1 MNKKK
6 KWTAAL
12 AVAAM
17 MVASTVSV
25 SAATISAGNTYMS
38 LYNASVEEETKG
50 VLNFAST
57 EEMAIQ
63 YADGLEEGFTE
74 TVGAVEATKDGARW
88 AKAFG
93 WDISKK
99 ASKRTDTFTANK
111 GDTVYV
117 SVSCL
122 PSDATIHVG
131 IINPD
136 GSRYYVS
143 YSGIFSG
150 LFTCETTGTY
160 CVYVQNMSS
169 EKISVD
175 GSYIVTSN

>member
-1 MNKKK
+1 
-6 KWTAAL
+6 
-12 AVAAM
+12 VAAM

-38 LYNASVEEETKG
+38 LYNASVEEVSKG
-50 VLNFAST
+50 NLNFNST
-57 EEMAIQ
+57 EEMVLQ
-63 YADGLEEGFTE
+63 YADGLDEGFTE
-74 TVGAVEATKDGARW
+74 TVGEVEMIKKGSRW
-88 AKAFG
+88 NSGFI

-111 GDTVYV
+111 GDTITITVLC
-117 SVSCL
+117 S
-122 PSDATIHVG
+122 PSDATIHAG

-143 YSGIFSG
+143 GTNYFSYQ
-150 LFTCETTGTY
+150 FTCESTGTY

-169 EKISVD
+169 EKIAVD
-175 GSYIVTSN
+175 GTYIVSSN